1 MSVAKF
7 VSKRLLGHPQG
18 INKKLYR
25 EAISIQAENYMSSI
39 LSKRRKELKQKY
51 YLRAVEKT
59 DKAVSLLYSLGAAE
73 VYIFGSLLHPEV
85 FDEMSDVDIY
95 VQGLT
100 QEKRKGLFTSLEEI
114 FGEITFDLLKVID
127 F

>member
-1 MSVAKF
+1 M
-7 VSKRLLGHPQG
+7 
-18 INKKLYR
+18 
-25 EAISIQAENYMSSI
+25 
-39 LSKRRKELKQKY
+39 KQKY

-114 FGEITFDLLKVID
+114 FGEITFDLLFDDDSMRPEIIEKIKKEGKLWKPS
-127 F
+127 

>member
-1 MSVAKF
+1 MKQYYH
-7 VSKRLLGHPQG
+7 KG
-18 INKKLYR
+18 KK
-25 EAISIQAENYMSSI
+25 IKI
-39 LSKRRKELKQKY
+39 
-51 YLRAVEKT
+51 
-59 DKAVSLLYSLGAAE
+59 E
-73 VYIFGSLLHPEV
+73 VFALLLHLEC
-85 FDEMSDVDIY
+85 FDEMSDIDIY